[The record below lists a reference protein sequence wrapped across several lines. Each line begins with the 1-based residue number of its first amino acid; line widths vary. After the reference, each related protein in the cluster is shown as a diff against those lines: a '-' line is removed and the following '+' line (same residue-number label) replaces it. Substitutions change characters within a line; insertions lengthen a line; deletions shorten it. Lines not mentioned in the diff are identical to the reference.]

1 MIGRLGGAA
10 IVVGGVVVSSGCS
23 LLFDLGR
30 TQCETAA
37 DCSGFPGSSCEDNV
51 CVAAPS
57 GPGAGGAG
65 AGGGG
70 AGGEVDPRW
79 ACLGTF
85 ETPKPPA
92 GQEIL
97 QTLRFEWAVG
107 DPGVVPPISKLTLCS
122 SLDFDCTSPTDLPL
136 PDATGT
142 IEFEVAPKA
151 QGFIEVLCD
160 PLDACKPTLSHLQE
174 PVVLPMKENL
184 TRMVT
189 PGQYDSLVIIA
200 EQTDDPLRAPAVLTM
215 EDCNDDRAAGVIFE
229 TEDGDP
235 DTVPFYFNGTLP
247 DLEATE
253 TDEQGAAGFLNLP
266 IKIINVVAK
275 RKATGEFIG
284 KATFTPRPGT
294 ISYVPIGPTP
304 P

>member
-1 MIGRLGGAA
+1 MIARLGGAA

-37 DCSGFPGSSCEDNV
+37 DCAGFPGSSCEDNV
-51 CVAAPS
+51 CVAAPTS
-57 GPGAGGAG
+57 SAGGAG
-65 AGGGG
+65 TWGS
-70 AGGEVDPRW
+70 GGEGGVVDPRW
-79 ACLGTF
+79 GCLGTF

-92 GQEIL
+92 GEKIL

-107 DPGVVPPISKLTLCS
+107 DPGVAPPISKLTLCT
-122 SLDFDCTSPTDLPL
+122 SLDFGCTQPIDIPV
-136 PDATGT
+136 PDRTGT
-142 IEFEVAPKA
+142 TTFEVFPKT
-151 QGFIEVLCD
+151 QGFIEVLCE

-189 PGQYDSLVIIA
+189 PGQYLTLVAIA
-200 EQTDDPLRAPAVLTM
+200 EQTDDPERAPAVLTV
-215 EDCNDDRAAGVIFE
+215 EDCNDDRAAGVVVE
-229 TEDGDP
+229 TEDADP
-235 DTVPFYFNGTLP
+235 DTVSFYFNGTLP

-266 IKIINVVAK
+266 IKIINVIA
-275 RKATGEFIG
+275 RKKDTGEFIG
-284 KATFTPRPGT
+284 KATFTPQPGT